1 MGEYDYSDVDNISE
15 SCDEIQWLLISPIVF
30 GIIVFLGG
38 GYVATFING
47 FGGAIIVVSG
57 LILIGVGSTLL
68 HDHNEMCEQYNNDL
82 KEYTDLLPKL
92 KKSDYILTDN
102 NRKFIK
108 ELHDNYSK
116 NTFEDLDNNYS
127 KWREI
132 CHNHNCHNGST
143 IEKDGKCECVCDE
156 DFEGDD
162 CNTRTDVNNYDEIME
177 ECTDSDGTKN
187 ELVPEEECK
196 GNWKNYTIPS
206 KDKKTITNKDL
217 QKIDCID
224 PKYCRNYCERIEN
237 EWCQHGLVDKSLH
250 RSNHETGV
258 NHVPVCLDKE
268 DEGQYECLHHNT
280 HKKHLEKHCK
290 KLTQHECRNHSLCKW
305 DGTTCNRNSDPPSAA
320 TTAAATTPAAPGTSC
335 KDEGKSCGATGDA
348 LCCPG
353 LSCDP
358 KSKTCN
364 KTKYCWKCDSDYSEC
379 LATNPSTS
387 VVTCTQGSECFDIR
401 KCTGSTTAVTTTT
414 AASIK
419 AVAITAATTAAATTA
434 AATTTAAGDNFVVG
448 GLATI

>member
-1 MGEYDYSDVDNISE
+1 MGEHDYSDVDNISK
-15 SCDEIQWLLISPIVF
+15 SSDEIQWLFISSIVF
-30 GIIVFLGG
+30 GIILCLGG
-38 GYVATFING
+38 MYVATIING
-47 FGGAIIVVSG
+47 IGGGIIVVGG

-68 HDHNEMCEQYNNDL
+68 HDHNEMREQYTGDL

-102 NRKFIK
+102 NVKFIK
-108 ELHDNYSK
+108 ELHKNYKK
-116 NTFEDLDNNYS
+116 NTFEDLDDNYS
-127 KWREI
+127 KWIDI

-143 IEKDGKCECVCDE
+143 IEKDGECKCVCDE

-162 CNTRTDVNNYDEIME
+162 CNTRKDVHNYDEIME

-206 KDKKTITNKDL
+206 EDKKTITNKDL

-250 RSNHETGV
+250 RSNDETGV
-258 NHVPVCLDKE
+258 NYVPVCLDKE

-290 KLTQHECRNHSLCKW
+290 KLTQLECRNHSLCKW

-320 TTAAATTPAAPGTSC
+320 TTPAAPGSDPGNC
-335 KDEGKSCGATGDA
+335 IGKDEPCTSKDT
-348 LCCPG
+348 CCNG

-358 KSKTCN
+358 DSKTCN
-364 KTKYCWKCDSDYSEC
+364 KTKYCWKCDSGPRSAC

-387 VVTCTQGSECFDIR
+387 DVTCTQGSECFDIS
-401 KCTGSTTAVTTTT
+401 KCTGST
-414 AASIK
+414 K
-419 AVAITAATTAAATTA
+419 A
-434 AATTTAAGDNFVVG
+434 AATTTAATTTALAFQQNQQDGSDKTTAADNAFIVG